1 MRYVVRSARRLSA
14 ILAVA
19 VLGALLMAVPAMAHS
34 GGGGGSDSTIT
45 QADCDAGRITQNGQ
59 RLSQEACEARIGQ
72 KVRLADTGFEAWIIG
87 LGGVALM
94 AGAGMV
100 LVRRRP
106 SRHLA

>member
-19 VLGALLMAVPAMAHS
+19 MLGALLMAVPAVAQQ
-34 GGGGGSDSTIT
+34 STIT
-45 QADCDAGRITQNGQ
+45 QADCDAGRITQNGKK
-59 RLSQEACEARIGQ
+59 LSQEACEARIGQ
-72 KVRLADTGFEAWIIG
+72 SVRLADTGFEAWIVG

-94 AGAGMV
+94 AGAGVV
-100 LVRRRP
+100 LMRRRP